1 MVSGLCGGEGL
12 DDFGGL
18 ADIAPAREVPGVG
31 KATAL
36 VGFDG
41 LDLAILTFEEDAGAI
56 GLIDEGEA
64 TSVGAEAGVFFD
76 EEVLFHFEERG
87 DGADFGIAD
96 FDIARPAA
104 AVGASFAKVF
114 GGFFQI
120 KILRGGSLRGDL
132 CDGEKIVRRARDL
145 WRCRRE

>member
-1 MVSGLCGGEGL
+1 MVSGVCGGEGL

-18 ADIAPAREVPGVG
+18 ADISPAREVPGVR

-41 LDLAILTFEEDAGAI
+41 LDLAILAVEKDAGAV

-64 TSVGAEAGVFFD
+64 TAVGAEAGIFLD
-76 EEVLFHFEERG
+76 EEVLLHFKERG

-96 FDIARPAA
+96 FNIARPAA
-104 AVGASFAKVF
+104 AVGAAFAEVF

-120 KILRGGSLRGDL
+120 KILKGGSLREDL

>member
-1 MVSGLCGGEGL
+1 MVSGVFGGEGL
-12 DDFGGL
+12 DDFSGL
-18 ADIAPAREVPGVG
+18 ADIAPPREVPGVG

-41 LDLAILTFEEDAGAI
+41 LDLAILTLEKNAGAV

-64 TSVGAEAGVFFD
+64 TAVGAEAGIFFD
-76 EEVLFHFEERG
+76 EEVLLHFKESG

-96 FDIARPAA
+96 FDIARPAT
-104 AVGASFAKVF
+104 AVGAAFAKVF

-132 CDGEKIVRRARDL
+132 FGGEKIVRRARDL

>member
-1 MVSGLCGGEGL
+1 M
-12 DDFGGL
+12 

-41 LDLAILTFEEDAGAI
+41 LDLAILAVEKDAGAV

-64 TSVGAEAGVFFD
+64 TAVGAEAGIFFY
-76 EEVLFHFEERG
+76 EEVLFYFKERG
-87 DGADFGIAD
+87 DGGDLFFRD
-96 FDIARPAA
+96 LYVPWPAA
-104 AVGASFAKVF
+104 AVGAAFAEVF

-120 KILRGGSLRGDL
+120 KILRGGLLRGD
-132 CDGEKIVRRARDL
+132 CFDGEKTGQKVLRL
-145 WRCRRE
+145 WRCKRE

>member
-1 MVSGLCGGEGL
+1 M
-12 DDFGGL
+12 

-31 KATAL
+31 KAAAL

-41 LDLAILTFEEDAGAI
+41 LNLAILAVEEDAGAV

-64 TSVGAEAGVFFD
+64 TAVGAETGIFFD
-76 EEVLFHFEERG
+76 EEVLFYFEKRG
-87 DGADFGIAD
+87 DGADFGIVD

-104 AVGASFAKVF
+104 AVGASFAEVF

-120 KILRGGSLRGDL
+120 KILRGGSLRGDYF
-132 CDGEKIVRRARDL
+132 DGEKIVR
-145 WRCRRE
+145 

>member
-1 MVSGLCGGEGL
+1 M
-12 DDFGGL
+12 

-41 LDLAILTFEEDAGAI
+41 LDLAILTLEKDAGAV

-64 TSVGAEAGVFFD
+64 TAVGAEAGIFFD
-76 EEVLFHFEERG
+76 EEVLLHFKERG
-87 DGADFGIAD
+87 DGADLGIAD

-104 AVGASFAKVF
+104 AVGASFAEVF
-114 GGFFQI
+114 GGFFQT
-120 KILRGGSLRGDL
+120 KMFRGGPLRGD
-132 CDGEKIVRRARDL
+132 CFDGEKTGQKVLRL
-145 WRCRRE
+145 WRCKRE

>member
-1 MVSGLCGGEGL
+1 LVSGVFGGEGL
-12 DDFGGL
+12 NDFGGL

-41 LDLAILTFEEDAGAI
+41 LNLAILTVEKDAGAI
-56 GLIDEGEA
+56 GLIDEGKA
-64 TSVGAEAGVFFD
+64 TAVGTEAGIFFD
-76 EEVLFHFEERG
+76 EEVLLHLKERG
-87 DGADFGIAD
+87 DGGDLFFRD
-96 FDIARPAA
+96 LYVPWPAA

-120 KILRGGSLRGDL
+120 KILRGGSLRGDRF
-132 CDGEKIVRRARDL
+132 DGEKTG
-145 WRCRRE
+145 

>member
-1 MVSGLCGGEGL
+1 MVSGVFGGEGL
-12 DDFGGL
+12 NDFGGL

-41 LDLAILTFEEDAGAI
+41 LNLAILTVEKDAGAI
-56 GLIDEGEA
+56 GLIDEGKA
-64 TSVGAEAGVFFD
+64 TAVGTEAGIFFD
-76 EEVLFHFEERG
+76 EEVLLHLKERG

-96 FDIARPAA
+96 FNIARPAT
-104 AVGASFAKVF
+104 AVGATFAEVF

-120 KILRGGSLRGDL
+120 KMFRGGPLRGD
-132 CDGEKIVRRARDL
+132 CFDGEKIVRRARGL

>member
-1 MVSGLCGGEGL
+1 MVSGICGGEGL

-41 LDLAILTFEEDAGAI
+41 LDLAILTVEEDAGAV
-56 GLIDEGEA
+56 GLVDEGEA
-64 TSVGAEAGVFFD
+64 TAVGAEAGIFFD
-76 EEVLFHFEERG
+76 EEVLLHFKERG
-87 DGADFGIAD
+87 DGADLGIAD
-96 FDIARPAA
+96 FDIARPAT
-104 AVGASFAKVF
+104 AVGASFAEVF

-120 KILRGGSLRGDL
+120 KILRGESLRGD
-132 CDGEKIVRRARDL
+132 CFDGEKTG
-145 WRCRRE
+145 

>member
-1 MVSGLCGGEGL
+1 M
-12 DDFGGL
+12 

-41 LDLAILTFEEDAGAI
+41 LDLAILAVEKDAGAV

-64 TSVGAEAGVFFD
+64 TAVGAEAGIFFD
-76 EEVLFHFEERG
+76 EEVLLHFKERG
-87 DGADFGIAD
+87 DGADLGIAD
-96 FDIARPAA
+96 FDIARPAT
-104 AVGASFAKVF
+104 AVGATFAEVF

-120 KILRGGSLRGDL
+120 KILRGGSFRGN
-132 CDGEKIVRRARDL
+132 CFEGEKTG
-145 WRCRRE
+145 

>member
-1 MVSGLCGGEGL
+1 LVSGVCGGEGL

-18 ADIAPAREVPGVG
+18 ADISPAREVPGVG

-41 LDLAILTFEEDAGAI
+41 LDLAILAVEKDAGAV

-64 TSVGAEAGVFFD
+64 TAVGAEAGIFLD
-76 EEVLFHFEERG
+76 KEVLLHFKERG

-96 FDIARPAA
+96 FDIARPAT
-104 AVGASFAKVF
+104 AVGATFAEVF

-120 KILRGGSLRGDL
+120 KILRGGSLRGD
-132 CDGEKIVRRARDL
+132 CFDGEKTG
-145 WRCRRE
+145 

>member
-1 MVSGLCGGEGL
+1 M
-12 DDFGGL
+12 

-41 LDLAILTFEEDAGAI
+41 LDLAILAVEKDAGAV

-64 TSVGAEAGVFFD
+64 TAVGAESGIFLD
-76 EEVLFHFEERG
+76 EEVLFHFKERG
-87 DGADFGIAD
+87 DGADLGIAD
-96 FDIARPAA
+96 FDIARPAT
-104 AVGASFAKVF
+104 AVGATFAEVF

-120 KILRGGSLRGDL
+120 KILRGGSFRGN
-132 CDGEKIVRRARDL
+132 CFDGEKTG
-145 WRCRRE
+145 

>member
-1 MVSGLCGGEGL
+1 MVSGVCGGEGL

-41 LDLAILTFEEDAGAI
+41 LDLAILTLEKDAGAV
-56 GLIDEGEA
+56 GLIDKGEA
-64 TSVGAEAGVFFD
+64 TAVGAEAGIFFD
-76 EEVLFHFEERG
+76 EEVLFHFKERG
-87 DGADFGIAD
+87 DGTDFGIVD
-96 FDIARPAA
+96 FDIARPAT
-104 AVGASFAKVF
+104 AVGAAFAKVF

-120 KILRGGSLRGDL
+120 KMFRGGSLRGD
-132 CDGEKIVRRARDL
+132 CFDGEKIGRKVLGL
-145 WRCRRE
+145 WRCRRG

>member
-1 MVSGLCGGEGL
+1 
-12 DDFGGL
+12 L

-41 LDLAILTFEEDAGAI
+41 LNLAILTVEEDAGAI

-64 TSVGAEAGVFFD
+64 TAVGAEAGVFFD

-87 DGADFGIAD
+87 DGADFGITD

-132 CDGEKIVRRARDL
+132 FGGEKTGRKALGL
-145 WRCRRE
+145 WPHRRE